1 MPNMDWSK
9 FGFLILSLS
18 ITNISD
24 KLESCLLFHISF
36 VNVIFQIRKE
46 YRRGVASP
54 YQYTKSVEKFNIP
67 SATDKL
73 RKCEE
78 VTRCS
83 LSTTLR
89 KYI

>member
-9 FGFLILSLS
+9 YGFLILSFS

-24 KLESCLLFHISF
+24 KSPAFYSLLSF

-54 YQYTKSVEKFNIP
+54 YQYTRSVEKFNIP

-78 VTRCS
+78 VTRYS
-83 LSTTLR
+83 QSTTLR